1 MVKFHEKLPV
11 DAEGVVTAGGPV
23 DSSKEKIVDICAWV
37 FQRGDDDASP
47 GDSDAAATEMTH
59 HGQHLVAGTGEFK
72 QDEENDVWSLPL
84 AQVGRDPLKAGD
96 DAFAVAVAMI
106 EDKKSGKQRVIWWG
120 HPVTLEAGAA

>member
-1 MVKFHEKLPV
+1 
-11 DAEGVVTAGGPV
+11 
-23 DSSKEKIVDICAWV
+23 
-37 FQRGDDDASP
+37 
-47 GDSDAAATEMTH
+47 
-59 HGQHLVAGTGEFK
+59 VAGTGEFK
-72 QDEENDVWSLPL
+72 QDEENDVWTLPL